1 MRTREPWIDVL
12 KGLGIVAVVVGH
24 VTFNHALVTQIFM
37 FHMPLFFALGGWLH
51 DSARPQHAFALA
63 KARSLLVPYA
73 CFLLVLWPLELLFAV
88 PLDAVGGRW
97 SWALLGEPML
107 FGGRMLSGFA
117 GVFWFVTCYFLTQQL
132 VHCML
137 RRLTPRACAAVAAT
151 MLALAYLVAS
161 AWPQWTLPWSAEVVL
176 FGAPVYLIG
185 HAARGLPLE
194 RWTAPLLLAV
204 AGALLLN
211 VVGAGNTLD
220 LKAGHYGLPLV
231 TLASALA
238 VTALL
243 AVLARRIH
251 ASLAGRALAALGAAS
266 MTIMFLHQ
274 FVQLMVAK
282 QFGVMQ
288 ASVRIVAALAV
299 CLLAHQV
306 IKASPLAARLLLGR
320 VPVPA
325 AP

>member
-1 MRTREPWIDVL
+1 VL
-12 KGLGIVAVVVGH
+12 GH

-37 FHMPLFFALGGWLH
+37 FHMPLFFALGGALH
-51 DSARPQHAFALA
+51 DAARPQRAYALA
-63 KARSLLVPYA
+63 KVRSLLVPYA
-73 CFLLVLWPLELLFAV
+73 CFLVVLWPLELLFAV
-88 PLDAVGGRW
+88 PADAAGGRW
-97 SWALLGEPML
+97 TWALLGEPML
-107 FGGRMLSGFA
+107 FGGRMLTGFA

-137 RRLTPRACAAVAAT
+137 RRLSPRACASAAAA
-151 MLALAYLVAS
+151 MLALAYAS
-161 AWPQWTLPWSAEVVL
+161 SRAWPQWSLPWSAEVVL

-185 HAARGLPLE
+185 HAACRLPLE
-194 RWTAPLLLAV
+194 RWTAPLLLLV

-220 LKAGHYGLPLV
+220 LKAANYGLPII

-238 VTALL
+238 MTALL

-251 ASLAGRALAALGAAS
+251 ATLPGRALAALGAAS

-282 QFGVMQ
+282 QLGVMQ
-288 ASVRIVAALAV
+288 APARMVAALAV
-299 CLLAHQV
+299 CFLVHQLF
-306 IKASPLAARLLLGR
+306 KASPLSARLLLGR
-320 VPVPA
+320 RPVQV

>member
-12 KGLGIVAVVVGH
+12 KGMGIVAVVVGH
-24 VTFNHALVTQIFM
+24 VTFNRALVTQIFM

-51 DSARPQHAFALA
+51 DAARPQRDYAVA

-73 CFLLVLWPLELLFAV
+73 CFLVLLWPLELLFAV
-88 PLDAVGGRW
+88 PRDAVGGRW
-97 SWALLGEPML
+97 TWALLGEPML
-107 FGGRMLSGFA
+107 WGGRMLTGFA

-132 VHCML
+132 AHCML
-137 RRLTPRACAAVAAT
+137 RRLSPRARAGVAAA
-151 MLALAYLVAS
+151 MLALAYALAR
-161 AWPQWTLPWSAEVVL
+161 AWPRWTLPWSAEVVL

-185 HAARGLPLE
+185 HAARRVRLE
-194 RWTAPLLLAV
+194 RWTAPLLLVV
-204 AGALLLN
+204 ASALLLN

-220 LKAGHYGLPLV
+220 LKAGDYGLPVV

-288 ASVRIVAALAV
+288 APARIVAALAV
-299 CLLAHQV
+299 CLLAHQLL
-306 IKASPLAARLLLGR
+306 KASPLSARLLLGR
-320 VPVPA
+320 RPVPV

>member
-1 MRTREPWIDVL
+1 MRNREPWIDVV

-37 FHMPLFFALGGWLH
+37 FHMPLFFALGGYLH
-51 DSARPQHAFALA
+51 DAARPQRAYALA

-88 PLDAVGGRW
+88 PAGAAGGRW
-97 SWALLGEPML
+97 TWALLGAPML
-107 FGGRMLSGFA
+107 FGGRLLTGFA

-132 VHCML
+132 AHCML
-137 RRLTPRACAAVAAT
+137 RRLSPRACAGVAAA
-151 MLALAYLVAS
+151 MLALAYALAG
-161 AWPQWTLPWSAEVVL
+161 AWPHWSLPWSAEVVL
-176 FGAPVYLIG
+176 FAAPVYLLG

-194 RWTAPLLLAV
+194 RWTAPLLLLV

-211 VVGAGNTLD
+211 VLGAGNTLD
-220 LKAGHYGLPLV
+220 LKAGDDGLPLI

-282 QFGVMQ
+282 QLGVMQ
-288 ASVRIVAALAV
+288 APARIVAALAV
-299 CLLAHQV
+299 CYGAHQLL
-306 IKASPLAARLLLGR
+306 KASPWSARLLLGR
-320 VPVPA
+320 QPVQV